1 MTPDADERPEAV
13 GRGGAVTRWLSEA
26 STPVF
31 MTWAIVASFATYFC
45 MYAFR
50 KPFAVGAY
58 EGAVALPLVGAV
70 DTKIVFIIAQILGYA
85 VSKFLGIK
93 IVSEML
99 PARRATA
106 IVIAIG
112 VAELALVGF
121 GLVPAPYNAVC
132 LFFNGLPLGLVW
144 GLVFGFLE
152 GRRSSDG
159 LGAALCVSFIVASG
173 FVKTIGK
180 LVMGWGVSERWM
192 PAATGALF
200 LVPMAGFVWMLAQLP
215 PPNAED
221 VAERLER
228 KPMDGPARW
237 AFFSSMAPGLVALV
251 IAYVLLTAYRDFRD
265 NFAREIWDAL
275 GYADQPEILTT
286 AELPVAVGSLAA
298 VAMCMAIK
306 NSRTAVLAIHGAML
320 LGAALIGVTTLGYQ
334 AGVVSPAVWMVAVG
348 LGLYVGYV
356 PYNCVLFDRLI
367 PAVGHVG
374 TAGFLIYVADAS
386 GYAGSV
392 GLLLYKNFGQ
402 KTLSWLDFFVS
413 FSHLTAWATVVLFF
427 GSAIYFARRA
437 PPRPSRFKPS
447 STPP

>member
-1 MTPDADERPEAV
+1 MEATPDADEHAEGA
-13 GRGGAVTRWLSEA
+13 RGPVTRWLAEA

-31 MTWAIVASFATYFC
+31 MAWAIVASFSTYFC

-50 KPFAVGAY
+50 KPFAVGTYA
-58 EGAVALPLVGAV
+58 GAVALPLVGAV
-70 DTKIVFIIAQILGYA
+70 DTKIVFIISQILGYA
-85 VSKFLGIK
+85 LSKFLGIK
-93 IVSEML
+93 IVSEMP

-106 IVIAIG
+106 IVVAIV

-121 GLVPAPYNAVC
+121 GLAPAPYNAIF
-132 LFFNGLPLGLVW
+132 LFLNGLPLGMVW

-159 LGAALCVSFIVASG
+159 LGAGLCASFIVASG

-180 LVMGWGVSERWM
+180 LVLGWGVSERWM

-200 LVPMAGFVWMLAQLP
+200 LLPMAGFVWMLAQP

-228 KPMDGPARW
+228 RPMDGRARW
-237 AFFSSMAPGLVALV
+237 AFFSSLAPGLIALV
-251 IAYVLLTAYRDFRD
+251 CAYVLLTAYRDFRD

-275 GYADQPEILTT
+275 GYADQPAILTT
-286 AELPVAVGSLAA
+286 AELPVAIGSLAA
-298 VAMCMAIK
+298 VATCMAIK
-306 NSRTAVLAIHGAML
+306 NSRTAVLAVHGAML
-320 LGAALIGVTTLGYQ
+320 LGAALIGLTTLGYQ

-386 GYAGSV
+386 GYVGSV
-392 GLLLYKNFGQ
+392 ALLLYKNFGQ
-402 KTLSWLDFFVS
+402 KTLSWLDFFVG
-413 FSHLTAWATVVLFF
+413 FSHLTAWVGVVLFILS
-427 GSAIYFARRA
+427 GLYFARRA
-437 PPRPSRFKPS
+437 RPARPSVA
-447 STPP
+447 